1 MSLHARQAVE
11 RGCLVQRDRLLPSRA
26 PKHRQPTRRSRAVSE
41 HRVQTLERKR
51 GLFRGGST
59 RRTGRPGHG
68 QPAGRQR
75 TLPVHYEQTIFT
87 LGGLLQAEAALG
99 PLRRPG
105 SQTPPA
111 AEGYA

>member
-1 MSLHARQAVE
+1 M
-11 RGCLVQRDRLLPSRA
+11 
-26 PKHRQPTRRSRAVSE
+26 SE

-68 QPAGRQR
+68 QPAARQR

-99 PLRRPG
+99 LLRRPG

-111 AEGYA
+111 VPWVRSSGCSRSTVRDGRSRRPNSLAAHAGAEGYA